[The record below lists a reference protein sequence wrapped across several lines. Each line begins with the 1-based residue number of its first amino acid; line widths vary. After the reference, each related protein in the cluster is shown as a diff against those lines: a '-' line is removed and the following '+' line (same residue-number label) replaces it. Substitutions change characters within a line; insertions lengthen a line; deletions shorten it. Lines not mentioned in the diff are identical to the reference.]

1 MINKSLNK
9 WLIIIIILFISF
21 IIIPIIFKMNEGFVD
36 PIKINGVNLNRTLNS
51 SQQVNEN
58 LKEVATN
65 INNNKND
72 IIKND
77 KLNRDKIMALDTSNS
92 IFSVREIEKVINKSL
107 AAYAKNNPDVNTAL
121 TSYSGLINGL
131 SDNLAS
137 YNTKVDASHA
147 AITGKI
153 DTTDGKIDD
162 MNLKL
167 LDYNTANISNASNMK
182 TINDTMI
189 KTNQS
194 YLDKTDLLQYN
205 YDNIQSKLDS
215 FPINQINEKL
225 DAYKTESMELMN
237 NILTKLNET
246 KDQEL
251 LFKSQVRSRLKINP
265 ITATNEEVV

>member
-36 PIKINGVNLNRTLNS
+36 PIRINNVNLNRKLNS

-65 INNNKND
+65 VNNKQND
-72 IIKND
+72 IINND
-77 KLNRDKIMALDTSNS
+77 KLNTSKIMALDTSNS
-92 IFSVREIEKVINKSL
+92 LTSTYLIQKTIKDSL
-107 AAYAKNNPDVNTAL
+107 DAYSKNNPDVNTAL

-131 SDNLAS
+131 SGNLAS
-137 YNTKVDASHA
+137 YNTKVDKSHA
-147 AITGKI
+147 DITGKI
-153 DTTDGKIDD
+153 DTTDRNISD
-162 MNLKL
+162 MNSRII
-167 LDYNTANISNASNMK
+167 DYNTANISNASNMK

-194 YLDKTDLLQYN
+194 YLDKTDLLQNN